1 MSKLAKMH
9 REFMEEFWCE
19 CKKEHD
25 AYYVDDGVSK
35 VCSKHHWCCN
45 NCDKIQK
52 FKPILSS
59 PIIKMAGERPV
70 EAALEQSA
78 AAGLF

>member
-1 MSKLAKMH
+1 MPLHDVKCSQCGH
-9 REFMEEFWCE
+9 IEEIFFQPGNRP
-19 CKKEHD
+19 D
-25 AYYVDDGVSK
+25 TVI
-35 VCSKHHWCCN
+35 CN

-78 AAGLF
+78 ADGLF

>member
-1 MSKLAKMH
+1 MSKLEKMH

-45 NCDKIQK
+45 NCDKIIQV
-52 FKPILSS
+52 
-59 PIIKMAGERPV
+59 G
-70 EAALEQSA
+70 
-78 AAGLF
+78 